1 MAGPESP
8 PPWKHP
14 CALRRG
20 EVRILG
26 HGSVF
31 TPSCGIVRGYSPDV
45 LDLVKDDRVGLEA
58 PKLHKMRFGI
68 SSGFWVLGSGVQ
80 IVGFR
85 VWGLEYRV

>member
-14 CALRRG
+14 CALRSG

-45 LDLVKDDRVGLEA
+45 LDLVKDDRIGLEA
-58 PKLHKMRFGI
+58 PKLHKMRFEI
-68 SSGFWVLGSGVQ
+68 NSEFRVQGSGCRVQ
-80 IVGFR
+80 GSECGV
-85 VWGLEYRV
+85 